1 MVKVIKKSEE
11 NAAFHTI
18 LKELE
23 MLDSPYLVRYL
34 KYYENEN
41 EYKVCELAVCYRID
55 RNGEL

>member
-23 MLDSPYLVRYL
+23 NLDSPYLVRYL

-41 EYKVCELAVCYRID
+41 EYKVCELAVCNRID